1 MTKRVN
7 GLCVKGFLLK
17 EKIKNTVFDSLKS
30 NKGEGYVDS
39 GVKVLIAVVIG
50 ALLLAG
56 LYALFNQTIM
66 PTMKSRIEGMFN
78 FKG

>member
-1 MTKRVN
+1 MRE
-7 GLCVKGFLLK
+7 LCVKGFLLK
-17 EKIKNTVFDSLKS
+17 EKIKNRAFDSLTS

-50 ALLLAG
+50 AVLLAG
-56 LYALFNQTIM
+56 LYALFNETIM
-66 PTMKSRIEGMFN
+66 PTMKSKIEGMFN